1 MVYPYL
7 KKKGSAV
14 RFCLW
19 PHMRKT
25 VYVGMAADIIH
36 PGHINVLKKANELGD
51 VTVGLLSDEAIASY
65 KRVPYMNWESR
76 KEIIESLTLV
86 KNVVLQNTL
95 DYGDN
100 ILKLKPDFL
109 VHGDDWRK
117 GIQKETREKVVE
129 YLSSYGGELVE
140 VPYTVGVSSSKIQEE
155 VKRNGITSDERR
167 SSLRNLLGIKEYLR
181 FLDLHTPLS
190 GIVIENVKLI
200 KDNHK
205 IIEFDGMWASSL
217 TDSTSRGKPDIEAVD
232 FSSRAITLNEVF
244 EVTTKPVIF
253 DADTGG
259 KIEHFSFTIKN
270 LERIGVSAA
279 VIEDKVGLKRNS
291 LHGND
296 VEQFQEDPDK
306 FCEKIKAG
314 KDAQTSDDFMI
325 IARVESLIL
334 EKGMNDAKLRTEKY
348 LESGADG
355 ILIHSRKEDG
365 LEIQEFSKYFK
376 KLNTKKPLVVV
387 PTSYNSYTEEK
398 LKENGADIIIYANHL
413 LRASYPA
420 MVDTALSILH
430 NERTKEIDGKLTPIK
445 DLLSLIPGT

>member
-1 MVYPYL
+1 M
-7 KKKGSAV
+7 K
-14 RFCLW
+14 
-19 PHMRKT
+19 KT

-36 PGHINVLKKANELGD
+36 PGHINVLKKAHELGD

-76 KEIIESLTLV
+76 KEIIQSLTLV

-140 VPYTVGVSSSKIQEE
+140 VPYTVGISSSKIQEE

-167 SSLRNLLGIKEYLR
+167 SSLRNLLDVKEYLR

-259 KIEHFSFTIKN
+259 KIEHFSFTVKN

-334 EKGMNDAKLRTEKY
+334 EKGMNDAKFRTEKY

-355 ILIHSRKEDG
+355 ILIHSRNEDG

-420 MVDTALSILH
+420 MVDTALSILD
-430 NERTKEIDGKLTPIK
+430 NQRTKEIDGKLTPIT